1 MNRVVGPQWGR
12 VPVPLSSDPAASLG
26 ASVES
31 SDAACRAGTG
41 GAHPL
46 GPMHATASS
55 QAAPTRRVEVDSA
68 EGQRL
73 LAQALETAKKNGHD
87 PTELVPRHI
96 TVDELAMVHVRF
108 DRKYDGVPVY
118 GEQLIVHHSDE
129 GSDVTNRFEP
139 IAESKLND
147 TKIEKQQAIETAKK
161 ILAKYGKVKTC
172 EAEPVLYF
180 SDIHG
185 HHVRAYEVC
194 AHLDSKSHHPHA
206 EIRIMIHGTTGEP
219 IGGSAHTFGIWRP
232 RPFTIAQA
240 AAPDPGDGPLD
251 NQPVGD
257 ANDKTQYS
265 GFIEIRAEQQND
277 RYRLFDGSR
286 GKGILTKDARGGSS
300 ARRARELFD
309 DNNKWGEASDPP
321 NTFTAIDAH
330 FAAQLTYDTIKKYA
344 GMNSIDGKGYQ
355 LRSNV
360 NVRSNFVNAYWD
372 GREMYYGNGDGR
384 RAGPLTTLDI
394 GGHEIHH
401 GLTTNTWD
409 GIYSGESGGLNE
421 SFSDIGGFMTEYHA
435 ANTHDHLRWDWRMGE
450 DAWTPGNGTHDALRY
465 MNDPTRDDYSVDH
478 YSNYPKQREVHG
490 SSGISNAAFYQLA
503 DRSGDD
509 KIPNSVSGVKIEGI
523 GIEKAARIFYR
534 GFINYLTRRATFSD
548 ARQATI
554 RAAKELHGE
563 DSREAQQ
570 VAAAWS
576 AVGVEDNN
584 TVGPLLGDDPLK
596 FLEVLRDDA
605 HGAARV

>member
-1 MNRVVGPQWGR
+1 MNRVVGPLWGR
-12 VPVPLSSDPAASLG
+12 VPPSLSSEETPSPGSSSSNL
-26 ASVES
+26 SVTT
-31 SDAACRAGTG
+31 AGYA

-46 GPMHATASS
+46 GPARLSESS
-55 QAAPTRRVEVDSA
+55 DAAPTRRVDLDSP
-68 EGQRL
+68 EGKRL
-73 LAQALETAKKNGHD
+73 VEAAKTTAKEQGID
-87 PTELVPRHI
+87 PSQLVLRHI
-96 TVDELAMVHVRF
+96 TIDELDMTHVRF
-108 DRKYDGVPVY
+108 DRSFEGNPVY
-118 GEQLIVHHSDE
+118 GEQLIVHSGKN
-129 GSDVTNRFEP
+129 GSDLTNRFEP
-139 IAESKLND
+139 IAEIKLNE
-147 TKIEKQQAIETAKK
+147 TTIGKQQAIDTAIA
-161 ILAKYGKVKTC
+161 ILEKYGTVKTC

-185 HHVRAYEVC
+185 HHIRAYEVC
-194 AHLDSKSHHPHA
+194 AHLDTQSHHPHA
-206 EIRIMIHGTTGEP
+206 EIRIMIHGSTGEA

-232 RPFTIAQA
+232 RPFSIPQGAVSE
-240 AAPDPGDGPLD
+240 PGDGPLD
-251 NQPVGD
+251 NEPVGE

-300 ARRARELFD
+300 SSRARELFD
-309 DNNKWGEASDPP
+309 DNNTWGEETDPP
-321 NTFTAIDAH
+321 NTFNAIDAH
-330 FAAQLTYDTIKKYA
+330 FAAQVTYDTIKKYA
-344 GMNSIDGKGYQ
+344 GMNSIDGRGYQ

-372 GREMYYGNGDGR
+372 GREMFYGSGDGR

-450 DAWTPGNGTHDALRY
+450 DAWTPGNGIHDALRY
-465 MNDPTRDDYSVDH
+465 MNNPTQDDYSVDH

-503 DRSGDD
+503 DRSGAD
-509 KIPNSVSGVKIEGI
+509 KTPNSVSGVRIEGI

-534 GFINYLTRRATFSD
+534 GFIKYLTRRATFSD
-548 ARQATI
+548 ARRATI
-554 RAAKELHGE
+554 RAAQELHGE
-563 DSREAQQ
+563 DSREAMQ

-576 AVGVEDNN
+576 AVGVEDDN
-584 TVGPLLGDDPLK
+584 TRAPMSGADPLK
-596 FLEVLRDDA
+596 FLDVLLEDHD
-605 HGAARV
+605 AARV